1 MSPVEFIGCKRVAN
15 AICLFKLMSRSQKI
29 TIKLA
34 ILFVLGNIIER
45 STLSKLSL
53 NCLALVS

>member
-1 MSPVEFIGCKRVAN
+1 MAAN